1 MCRGLELAQKMIRK
15 LLAVDLLNIL
25 GSALLW
31 FVHPALQQQCSGA
44 LWEMI
49 LWDLVL
55 GSVSSQEP
63 VYSGTDSREET
74 LLPFPQLRSWL

>member
-1 MCRGLELAQKMIRK
+1 MFR
-15 LLAVDLLNIL
+15 D
-25 GSALLW
+25 
-31 FVHPALQQQCSGA
+31 

-63 VYSGTDSREET
+63 VYSGTDSREEI

>member
-1 MCRGLELAQKMIRK
+1 MIRK
-15 LLAVDLLNIL
+15 LLAVDLLNFL
-25 GSALLW
+25 ENALPW
-31 FVHPALQQQCSGA
+31 FVHPGFQAAMFRA

-55 GSVSSQEP
+55 GSVSCQEP